1 MTQEPP
7 PERPFLRWLRLGEPR
22 EQINLATRLELGL
35 FLLILGVA
43 LATPALTP
51 GGRPNAPLEALLGQE
66 TGQGG
71 GICVY
76 RRTTGIECG
85 GCGLTRAF
93 VQLAHARVVQ
103 AVKLNPMA
111 PLVFLWAC
119 WRTVELLVLN
129 ISRRRLRIGIPPKH
143 AWTGYGIAVLG
154 FASLFVLR
162 LVQGM
167 VERAA

>member
-1 MTQEPP
+1 MSQDPP
-7 PERPFLRWLRLGEPR
+7 LERPLLRWLRLGAPR
-22 EQINLATRLELGL
+22 ERINLATRLELGL
-35 FLLILGVA
+35 FLLVLGVA
-43 LATPALTP
+43 LATPPLTP
-51 GGRPNAPLEALLGQE
+51 EGRPNAPLEALLGQE

-76 RRTTGIECG
+76 RRATGIACG

-93 VQLAHARVVQ
+93 VQLAHARVVE

-111 PLVFLWAC
+111 PLVFLWVC

-129 ISRRRLRIGIPPKH
+129 LTHRRLRVGIPPKH
-143 AWTGYGIAVLG
+143 AWIGYGLAVLG

-167 VERAA
+167 IERAA